1 MSRPCSQQLC
11 VACEQIVLN
20 TGPDAGDLRDH
31 LNYIYGAIYM
41 ECVLK
46 NPAYTPGRPFRRGPA
61 PHPLLAAPAGPG

>member
-1 MSRPCSQQLC
+1 M
-11 VACEQIVLN
+11 LN

-31 LNYIYGAIYM
+31 LNYIYGAIYV

-61 PHPLLAAPAGPG
+61 LQPHLAAPARPG